1 MKLILASGSP
11 RRLALLNAAGVH
23 PAVKP
28 PECDETLDEPISV
41 MFNACDAAE
50 KLARRKIR
58 AALADPANEGGYILA
73 ADTVVEASDGE
84 LLGKPVDDE
93 DARRMLR
100 KLSGTRHFV
109 HTGVAVAH
117 VDNPFR
123 EGIMSVTDTTVIH
136 FRELTGEEID
146 AYVASGE
153 SRGKAGGYAIQEH
166 GDAFAV
172 GIEGDWD
179 NVVGL
184 PVAKV
189 NDLLSRFGHPL
200 SDFE

>member
-1 MKLILASGSP
+1 MKLILASASP
-11 RRLALLNAAGVH
+11 RRLALLEAAGVH
-23 PAVKP
+23 PVVRP
-28 PECDETLDEPISV
+28 TECDETLPEPISV

-50 KLARRKIR
+50 TIARRKIR
-58 AALADPANEGGYILA
+58 AALADPANEGEYILS

-84 LLGKPVDDE
+84 LLGKPADDD
-93 DARRMLR
+93 DARRMLH
-100 KLSGTRHFV
+100 KLSGSRHFV

-123 EGIMSVTDTTVIH
+123 EGIISITDTTVIR
-136 FRELTGEEID
+136 FRPLTDAEID

-153 SRGKAGGYAIQEH
+153 SRGKAGAYAIQET
-166 GDAFAV
+166 GDAFV
-172 GIEGDWD
+172 ISVEGDWD

-184 PVAKV
+184 PVKRV
-189 NDLLSRFGHPL
+189 DDLLRRFGHPL